1 MLLQWKFFQ
10 SKTLAISWIVIITI
24 LFFLPG
30 STLPKEDW
38 LSKIYFDKWVHIG
51 LFAILIF
58 LWRSAFEWKI
68 ANYNFI
74 LLLLAFLYGLTVEI
88 IQQQWI
94 PNRSFDVYD
103 ILSDV
108 TGSILGLF
116 VWLRVYKK
124 NKPL

>member
-1 MLLQWKFFQ
+1 MLQWKFFQ
-10 SKTLAISWIVIITI
+10 SKALAISWIIIITT

-30 STLPKEDW
+30 STLPKGDW

-68 ANYNFI
+68 ANYNI
-74 LLLLAFLYGLTVEI
+74 TLLLLAFLYGLAVEI

-94 PNRSFDVYD
+94 PNRSFDIYD
-103 ILSDV
+103 ILSDL
-108 TGSILGLF
+108 TGSILGLLI
-116 VWLRVYKK
+116 WLRVYKK

>member
-1 MLLQWKFFQ
+1 MLQWKFLQ
-10 SKTLAISWIVIITI
+10 SKALAISWIIIITT

-68 ANYNFI
+68 ANYNI
-74 LLLLAFLYGLTVEI
+74 TLLLLAFLYGLAVEI

-94 PNRSFDVYD
+94 PNRSFDIYD
-103 ILSDV
+103 ILSDL
-108 TGSILGLF
+108 TGSILGLLI
-116 VWLRVYKK
+116 WLRVYKK

>member
-1 MLLQWKFFQ
+1 MLQWKFLQ
-10 SKTLAISWIVIITI
+10 SKALAISWIIIITT

-68 ANYNFI
+68 ANYNI
-74 LLLLAFLYGLTVEI
+74 TLLLLAFLYGLAVEI

-103 ILSDV
+103 ILSDL
-108 TGSILGLF
+108 TGSILGLI
-116 VWLRVYKK
+116 VWLRVSKK